1 LLLAAEGRHE
11 IRESATICSCC
22 LAAERKICRGGSGVW
37 RGRTAEGFCR
47 AAAQLPSVAALGA
60 PISFSAVEEVAGRG
74 RDGAGVFEIGNF
86 GIDVCHESS
95 RRAEANAV
103 PPSKTPH
110 ACVFSSLLSS
120 YGHQNLRRTLQL
132 TDNTV
137 INVENVEDK
146 VKALLERI
154 EDGKVVDGNDVADL
168 SKRKL
173 IVKHFWDFDALF
185 QPQQHPARDSHDA
198 FFRKDYAERV
208 KLVHESGGYGSKRYG
223 YDWKGKKLIKISFEH
238 TTAVSTRMLCM
249 LAQQVFST
257 PRLRIF
263 FAHYLL
269 S

>member
-154 EDGKVVDGNDVADL
+154 EDVFFC
-168 SKRKL
+168 S
-173 IVKHFWDFDALF
+173 FWDFDALF

>member
-1 LLLAAEGRHE
+1 GRHE
-11 IRESATICSCC
+11 IRESTTVCSCC
-22 LAAERKICRGGSGVW
+22 LAAERKIC

-110 ACVFSSLLSS
+110 ATCCVIERLAILVF
-120 YGHQNLRRTLQL
+120 LQL
-132 TDNTV
+132 QITLSQVCEEIQSIFLQMGFEEMPTN
-137 INVENVEDK
+137 NFVES
-146 VKALLERI
+146 R
-154 EDGKVVDGNDVADL
+154 GKTY
-168 SKRKL
+168 S
-173 IVKHFWDFDALF
+173 FWDFDALF

-208 KLVHESGGYGSKRYG
+208 KLVHESGGYGSKGYG
-223 YDWKGKKLIKISFEH
+223 YDWKGKKLIKISLEH

-257 PRLRIF
+257 PRL
-263 FAHYLL
+263 
-269 S
+269 

>member
-1 LLLAAEGRHE
+1 M
-11 IRESATICSCC
+11 
-22 LAAERKICRGGSGVW
+22 
-37 RGRTAEGFCR
+37 
-47 AAAQLPSVAALGA
+47 PSVAALGA

-173 IVKHFWDFDALF
+173 IVK
-185 QPQQHPARDSHDA
+185 Q
-198 FFRKDYAERV
+198 
-208 KLVHESGGYGSKRYG
+208 
-223 YDWKGKKLIKISFEH
+223 
-238 TTAVSTRMLCM
+238 
-249 LAQQVFST
+249 
-257 PRLRIF
+257 
-263 FAHYLL
+263 
-269 S
+269 